1 MSFIEKYVSELD
13 LFARN
18 SNFKSSIENL
28 FNSNISKPQH
38 IKSFGLYDYKK
49 GTILVFVPMS
59 NLHHVEMSYF
69 ILIIVL
75 ILLFC
80 VFLYNNLISKK
91 NKVEESYSSIDVML
105 KKRTDLIPQLISTV
119 KGAIQHERETLSEL
133 TQLRERLLDKTVD
146 TEERFQL
153 ESQLGIM
160 LGKLQVRAEAYPD
173 LKANQNFLLL
183 QSSLNE
189 VEEQLSAARRAYNA
203 AVNSFNNAIEMFP
216 SNLMGKMMHY
226 SKKPLFTIKDEERSV
241 PKISFNS

>member
-1 MSFIEKYVSELD
+1 
-13 LFARN
+13 
-18 SNFKSSIENL
+18 
-28 FNSNISKPQH
+28 
-38 IKSFGLYDYKK
+38 
-49 GTILVFVPMS
+49 
-59 NLHHVEMSYF
+59 MSYF

-91 NKVEESYSSIDVML
+91 NKVEESYSTIDVML
-105 KKRTDLIPQLISTV
+105 KKRTDLIPQLVTTV
-119 KGAIQHERETLSEL
+119 KGSIQHERETLTEL
-133 TQLRERLLDKTVD
+133 TRLREKILDKEVG

-216 SNLMGKMMHY
+216 SNLMGKMMGY
-226 SKKPLFTIKDEERSV
+226 QQRTLFIIKEEERSV